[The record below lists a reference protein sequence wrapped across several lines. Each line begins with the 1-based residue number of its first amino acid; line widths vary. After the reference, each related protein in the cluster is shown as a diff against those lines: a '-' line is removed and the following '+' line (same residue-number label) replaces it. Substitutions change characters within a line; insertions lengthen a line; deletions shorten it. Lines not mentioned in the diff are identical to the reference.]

1 MLQLLASPAEVRQLD
16 RMIFVG
22 PFQLNYSILFVKFSP
37 VFYLALLTGGG
48 PFICPYMM
56 CTVKALTEACS
67 ATVCSHRLSRAN

>member
-22 PFQLNYSILFVKFSP
+22 PFQLNYSILFLKFSP

-48 PFICPYMM
+48 PSF
-56 CTVKALTEACS
+56 VLT
-67 ATVCSHRLSRAN
+67 